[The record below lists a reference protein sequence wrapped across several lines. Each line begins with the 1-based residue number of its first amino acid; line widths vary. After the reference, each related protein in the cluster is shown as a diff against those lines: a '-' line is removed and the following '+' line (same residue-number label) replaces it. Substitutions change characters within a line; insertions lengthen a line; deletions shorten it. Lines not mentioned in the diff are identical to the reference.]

1 MSVARI
7 SLVSPERS
15 KQIETILLRMAQT
28 GQLRGK
34 VTEPQL
40 IDLLEQVRWPCH
52 FLLRKGSPSL
62 RPRRPTTSP
71 TPRDPLWSVSF
82 LIIPCPPSLTFVLQF
97 QRRKDLDDD
106 FDLDL

>member
-15 KQIETILLRMAQT
+15 KQIEGILFRMAQT

-34 VTEPQL
+34 VTESQL
-40 IDLLEQVRWPCH
+40 IDLLEQVRLPR
-52 FLLRKGSPSL
+52 FLSHKGSLSL
-62 RPRRPTTSP
+62 RLRRLTTSP
-71 TPRDPLWSVSF
+71 TPRGLLWSVPSWG
-82 LIIPCPPSLTFVLQF
+82 IPRHPSLTFALQF

-106 FDLDL
+106 LDLDL